1 MVEQLVVH
9 TQSTSTDH
17 GRLQAG
23 SSQSLLV
30 SSAANWRQSRSK
42 LFAIPARE
50 GYLVFVTS
58 EDQIREVENS
68 AINHLSFHQAME
80 DVCPGRTVVAPST
93 SANPCVA
100 LETESNVHFRRIRD
114 GAH

>member
-1 MVEQLVVH
+1 MVY
-9 TQSTSTDH
+9 TQSTSNYF

-23 SSQSLLV
+23 WSRSLWV
-30 SSAANWRQSRSK
+30 SSTANWRQSQST

-68 AINHLSFHQAME
+68 SIDQLSFHQAME
-80 DVCPGRTVVAPST
+80 DVCP
-93 SANPCVA
+93 N
-100 LETESNVHFRRIRD
+100 
-114 GAH
+114 